1 MRVDLILS
9 HWPMFAHGVWMTL
22 QLTFIA
28 IAIGFVIAL
37 PAGIARARRVPY
49 ASPAINAYVYLFRG
63 TPLLVQTY
71 LVYYGLSQFD
81 WIRASWAWTFLRDPW
96 WCAVL
101 AFSLNSGAYATEII
115 RGAVETT
122 PKGEI
127 EARVQEMLGLVQL
140 EKFAKRAPHQLSGGQ
155 RQRVALARALAKRP
169 RVLLLDEPLAALD
182 KKLREKTQF
191 ELMEIQATLGTTF
204 MIVTHDQEEAMT
216 VADRIAVMDRGR
228 IVQMGTPA
236 EVYEQPATRYV
247 AEFVGDVNL
256 IDAKVTGADGGSPGK
271 LVGIAAAQLQG
282 DRVLGVVKADQALAV
297 AMKHGRRR
305 HHPGS
310 RRLDQRAP
318 LRQRRERHG

>member
-9 HWPMFAHGVWMTL
+9 HWPMFAEGVWMTL

-81 WIRASWAWTFLRDPW
+81 WIRESWAWTFLRDPW

-127 EARVQEMLGLVQL
+127 EA
-140 EKFAKRAPHQLSGGQ
+140 
-155 RQRVALARALAKRP
+155 ARALGLSP
-169 RVLLLDEPLAALD
+169 RQIDRLVLIPSALRRALPQYGNEVVFMLHGSVIASVITLQDILGAGRTLNARFYLAYEGILTAAVLYMAITFILVTIFRRLETRY
-182 KKLREKTQF
+182 LRHLQPR
-191 ELMEIQATLGTTF
+191 
-204 MIVTHDQEEAMT
+204 AMT
-216 VADRIAVMDRGR
+216 
-228 IVQMGTPA
+228 
-236 EVYEQPATRYV
+236 
-247 AEFVGDVNL
+247 
-256 IDAKVTGADGGSPGK
+256 
-271 LVGIAAAQLQG
+271 
-282 DRVLGVVKADQALAV
+282 
-297 AMKHGRRR
+297 
-305 HHPGS
+305 
-310 RRLDQRAP
+310 
-318 LRQRRERHG
+318 